1 MPRLS
6 KVLVLG
12 SGQPCFNF
20 YREVETKI
28 DYLVQDIRRG
38 KEAELKK
45 ILQRKTIIKGVAVVA
60 GGAAIG
66 MLTGGVGFAAI
77 PIELGVAGAVGLIG
91 GGGLV
96 GAAGGGIGNAVAKS
110 KNKKKKA

>member
-45 ILQRKTIIKGVAVVA
+45 ILRKKAILKTAATVG
-60 GGAAIG
+60 GGAALGIV
-66 MLTGGVGFAAI
+66 TGGVGFAAI
-77 PIELGVAGAVGLIG
+77 PIELGIAGAAAFLG
-91 GGGLV
+91 GGALI
-96 GAAGGGIGNAVAKS
+96 GAAGGGIGDAAVKH

>member
-1 MPRLS
+1 MPKLS

-45 ILQRKTIIKGVAVVA
+45 ILRKKAILKTAATVG
-60 GGAAIG
+60 GGAALGIV
-66 MLTGGVGFAAI
+66 TGGVGFAAI
-77 PIELGVAGAVGLIG
+77 PIELGVIGAVGLIG

-110 KNKKKKA
+110 KNKKKNA